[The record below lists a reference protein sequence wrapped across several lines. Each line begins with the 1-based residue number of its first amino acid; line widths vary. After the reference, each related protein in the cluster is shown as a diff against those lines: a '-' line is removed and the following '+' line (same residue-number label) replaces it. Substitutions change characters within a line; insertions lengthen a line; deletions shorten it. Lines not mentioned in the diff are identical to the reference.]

1 MKNLRDSA
9 GIVRSLARQYQA
21 VIDLAEHVGEGDK
34 LEAQHAEAEKRLA
47 ATESKIK
54 DAEQRRGNAQK
65 ALEDLDEKLEQRRE
79 DLRKVNTAQ
88 TEAYANGEAKA
99 KELEGAI
106 KRSENLLVQANR
118 KIDAAEAQLLDIQ
131 GTINE
136 KKDELSRLQAKINE
150 VQAALAK
157 VA

>member
-65 ALEDLDEKLEQRRE
+65 ALEDLDKKLEEKRE
-79 DLRKVNTAQ
+79 EVRKTNNNQSEV
-88 TEAYANGEAKA
+88 YALGEAEIRK
-99 KELEGAI
+99 LESAT
-106 KRSENLLVQANR
+106 KTAETALTQANR